1 MEIREKK
8 IGGEKAK
15 LAVYNG
21 MMRFYVNG
29 AFGTFPNGN
38 ADGGGKYHLIPHKD
52 GSVEIEY
59 QKLVPWGLSDRQ
71 LTTSM
76 DRELNRMEEV
86 FGIEDGCLSSSS
98 YHVGSDDD
106 RLDFLLTDVER
117 AIIANS

>member
-8 IGGEKAK
+8 IGGERAK
-15 LAVYNG
+15 FAVYNG

-29 AFGTFPNGN
+29 AFGIFPNGN
-38 ADGGGKYHLIPHKD
+38 ADGDGKYYLIPHKD
-52 GSVEIEY
+52 GSAEIEY
-59 QKLVPWGLSDRQ
+59 QTLVPWGLSDRQ
-71 LTTSM
+71 LTKRM
-76 DRELNRMEEV
+76 DQELNRMEEV

-117 AIIANS
+117 ALIANS